1 MLLLNFHLSITL
13 IFCNRYGNGATIFTR
28 SGVAA
33 RKFQTE
39 IEAGQVGCCTFALE
53 RKLTDDRS
61 YGFEP
66 IFICQPNTA
75 CFPWLY
81 SLYHK
86 INIVKY
92 IFDPYNIEKKC

>member
-1 MLLLNFHLSITL
+1 M

-39 IEAGQVGCCTFALE
+39 IEAGQVGCFTFALE
-53 RKLTDDRS
+53 ITLTDHRS

-66 IFICQPNTA
+66 VFICQPNTA
-75 CFPWLY
+75 WFPYLY
-81 SLYHK
+81 SLYHR

-92 IFDPYNIEKKC
+92 IFDLYNTEKM